1 MISTRSMTAKRIRTA
16 KRFRSSAFALCVA
29 LLAIAFSARADDRV
43 ASANTFMTTTVDDV
57 LAILDDKSLKGAVR
71 LQKLE
76 DIALQRFDFPRMAML
91 VLGKNKKELTPDQLK
106 QFQAEFKQSLSNT
119 YGKRLDRYTA
129 NEKIEMGEARLESN
143 KDVTV
148 KTRVVGGAA
157 GDGVQIDY
165 RLRATEGGSWL
176 IIDVIPAG
184 VSLIQNFRS
193 QVQEIVTQKGVGQ
206 LIQTLHDKNQSAD
219 KTTSS
224 AE

>member
-1 MISTRSMTAKRIRTA
+1 MISTRSTRANP
-16 KRFRSSAFALCVA
+16 FRNSALALCAV
-29 LLAIAFSARADDRV
+29 LLAIALPARAVESV
-43 ASANTFMTTTVDDV
+43 ASATEFMKKTVDDV
-57 LAILDDKSLKGAVR
+57 LAILDDANLKGEPS

-91 VLGKNKKELTPDQLK
+91 VLGKNRRQLTPAQLV
-106 QFQAEFKQSLSNT
+106 QFQEEFKQSLSNT
-119 YGKRLDRYTA
+119 YGKRLDRYTS
-129 NEKIEMGEARLESN
+129 NEKIEIGEARLEPN

-148 KTRVVGGAA
+148 KTRVIGGAA

-165 RLRATEGGSWL
+165 RLRELEGGGWL

-193 QVQEIVTQKGVGQ
+193 QVQEIVTQKGVGE
-206 LIQTLHDKNQSAD
+206 LIETLHEKNQTAAKQVSV
-219 KTTSS
+219 

>member
-1 MISTRSMTAKRIRTA
+1 MICTRSKGTN
-16 KRFRSSAFALCVA
+16 RFRSSAFALCLA
-29 LLAIAFSARADDRV
+29 LLAAASPARADERV
-43 ASANTFMTTTVDDV
+43 ASASAFMKTTVDDV
-57 LAILDDKSLKGAVR
+57 LAILDDKKLTGEPR

-76 DIALQRFDFPRMAML
+76 DIALERFDFPRMALL
-91 VLGKNKKELTPDQLK
+91 VLGKNRKELTPEQLE
-106 QFQAEFKQSLSNT
+106 QFQHEFKESLSNT

-129 NEKIEMGEARLESN
+129 SEKIEIGEARLESN

-165 RLRATEGGSWL
+165 RLREIEGGGWL

-206 LIQTLHDKNQSAD
+206 LIQTLHEKNQSAAD
-219 KTTSS
+219 PATAAK
-224 AE
+224 

>member
-1 MISTRSMTAKRIRTA
+1 MICTISKRA
-16 KRFRSSAFALCVA
+16 NRFRSSAVALCLA
-29 LLAIAFSARADDRV
+29 LLAAASPARADERV
-43 ASANTFMTTTVDDV
+43 ATAVAFMKTTVDDV
-57 LAILDDKSLKGAVR
+57 LAILNDKQVTGEPRLK
-71 LQKLE
+71 KLE
-76 DIALQRFDFPRMAML
+76 EIALQRFDFPRMALL
-91 VLGKNKKELTPDQLK
+91 VLGKNRKDLSPAQLE
-106 QFQAEFKQSLSNT
+106 QFKAEFKQSLSNT

-129 NEKIEMGEARLESN
+129 NEKIEMGEARLEPN

-165 RLRATEGGSWL
+165 RLREIDGGGWL

-206 LIQTLHDKNQSAD
+206 LIQTLHEKNQQPSDPATAA
-219 KTTSS
+219 K
-224 AE
+224 